1 MPSQSGRRFLL
12 AVAAAEVAA
21 VQSWDVPSAYMRA
34 PADPRY
40 RVTMQQPPKFD
51 GRLAAPGK
59 VCSIRRAMPG
69 APDANALW
77 EHFRVYWL
85 KN

>member
-1 MPSQSGRRFLL
+1 LL